1 MNALR
6 SGSRRGADLWG
17 RVDAVIKSLKRIWIP
32 EDVPR
37 WFGLTVFLIYLA
49 GLAGV
54 AYVGVQDV
62 RRDVTSAYWTAT
74 EQAFSAL
81 AGEVSSQGEDGAGIH
96 RTLRDFAGT
105 FKAQELRLVG
115 ADQKVKASID
125 AAEEGAPLVSRYASA
140 SRPRRLE
147 RLDVPGDAHHEAM
160 FVFRA
165 PLTGDAARP
174 GTASETQSRTQG
186 HEPREVPG
194 ATAGHASDNA
204 LDDTPEDAPDEAK
217 SGDSNGA
224 PKDADREILTES
236 QRSVPGEAPGDE
248 PGGTQTDDPVATAY
262 LVMVVPQRGVGA
274 VSLGDFAGPLS
285 VVLAGCG
292 ALLLA
297 YRRLRR
303 QMRGVS
309 RIAMQLATHEGNVE
323 DAVNTLCRVDEADA
337 LAQQWNGLVSL
348 VESLSAEV
356 KRSQASTE
364 LTKALSQVSGG
375 ALRGALNAVPDSI
388 ALLVD
393 GGRID
398 YANSAARRLLGVAEG
413 GETSPSLEELSPE
426 GAGQKCVELLKAAR
440 DESGQFETRAQVVE
454 TDDHETFLRV
464 RVLPLRGTDA
474 GSSCVV
480 MVSDVSQQVRADKA
494 REEFVS
500 QVTHE
505 LRTPLTNIR
514 AYTETLASGMFD
526 DPKIVTECYNVI
538 TKETRRLARLIDDML
553 NVSQMEV
560 GAIQLSV
567 DEVDLRALLTDAV
580 RDVRGLAEEKQI
592 DLRLTLPSKLE
603 PIRADKDKLNVV
615 LNNLL
620 GNALKYTP
628 SGGNV
633 VIGAQ
638 ITGDKAMVT
647 VKDNGIG
654 ISSKDQQ
661 RVFEKFARGDD
672 PLVREQTGTGVG
684 LYTAREIVR
693 RHGGDIEVISAKGEG
708 STFVVRLPHEPSRAT
723 V

>member
-1 MNALR
+1 MNT
-6 SGSRRGADLWG
+6 
-17 RVDAVIKSLKRIWIP
+17 VIKSLKRIWFP

-62 RRDVTSAYWTAT
+62 RQDVTRSYWTAT

-81 AGEVSSQGEDGAGIH
+81 AGDVSAQGEDGAGIH

-115 ADQKVKASID
+115 ADQKVMASID
-125 AAEEGAPLVSRYASA
+125 ASEEGAPVVSRYASA

-147 RLDVPGDAHHEAM
+147 RLDVPGDAHHEPM

-165 PLTGDAARP
+165 PLALNATRPEIFSESRPAAQGAQPQDDTPGGTAGDAAG
-174 GTASETQSRTQG
+174 GTAGDAAGESGRDATGETGTD
-186 HEPREVPG
+186 P
-194 ATAGHASDNA
+194 AGQAVSA
-204 LDDTPEDAPDEAK
+204 APEDAQRNEPD
-217 SGDSNGA
+217 
-224 PKDADREILTES
+224 
-236 QRSVPGEAPGDE
+236 SVRP
-248 PGGTQTDDPVATAY
+248 DDPAAAAY
-262 LVMVVPQRGVGA
+262 LVMVVPQRVVGA

-309 RIAMQLATHEGNVE
+309 RIAMQLATTDGNVE
-323 DAVNTLCRVDEADA
+323 DAVHTLRRVDEADA

-375 ALRGALNAVPDSI
+375 ALRQALNAVPDSI

-398 YANSAARRLLGVAEG
+398 YANAAARRLLGVADG
-413 GETSPSLEELSPE
+413 GESPPTLDELSPE
-426 GAGQKCVELLKAAR
+426 GAGAKCVALLKEAQE
-440 DESGQFETRAQVVE
+440 ESGQFETRAQVVE

-654 ISSKDQQ
+654 ISAKDQQ

-708 STFVVRLPHEPSRAT
+708 STFVVRLPHEPSRAA

>member
-1 MNALR
+1 M
-6 SGSRRGADLWG
+6 DT
-17 RVDAVIKSLKRIWIP
+17 VIKSLKRIWFP

-62 RRDVTSAYWTAT
+62 RQDVTNAYWTAT

-81 AGEVSSQGEDGAGIH
+81 AGDVSSQGEDGAGIH

-125 AAEEGAPLVSRYASA
+125 ASEEGAPLISRYSSA

-147 RLDVPGDAHHEAM
+147 RLDVPGDAHHEPM

-165 PLTGDAARP
+165 PLTVHAARPDTSSQAQPVAQGDEPQGNSGGAAGGATGGDAGDAA
-174 GTASETQSRTQG
+174 GE
-186 HEPREVPG
+186 
-194 ATAGHASDNA
+194 TAGDATGETGSAAHGDAQRDEPDSEQP
-204 LDDTPEDAPDEAK
+204 DDTAAA
-217 SGDSNGA
+217 S
-224 PKDADREILTES
+224 
-236 QRSVPGEAPGDE
+236 
-248 PGGTQTDDPVATAY
+248 Y
-262 LVMVVPQRGVGA
+262 LVMVVPQTVVGA
-274 VSLGDFAGPLS
+274 VSLSDFAGPLS

-323 DAVNTLCRVDEADA
+323 DAVHTLRRVDEADA

-375 ALRGALNAVPDSI
+375 ALRQALNAVPDSI

-398 YANSAARRLLGVAEG
+398 YANAAARRLLGVAEG
-413 GETSPSLEELSPE
+413 GESPPTLEELSPE
-426 GAGQKCVELLKAAR
+426 GAGLKCVAFLKESR

-654 ISSKDQQ
+654 ITAKDQQ

-693 RHGGDIEVISAKGEG
+693 RHGGDIEVFSAKGEG
-708 STFVVRLPHEPSRAT
+708 STFVVRLPHEPSRAA